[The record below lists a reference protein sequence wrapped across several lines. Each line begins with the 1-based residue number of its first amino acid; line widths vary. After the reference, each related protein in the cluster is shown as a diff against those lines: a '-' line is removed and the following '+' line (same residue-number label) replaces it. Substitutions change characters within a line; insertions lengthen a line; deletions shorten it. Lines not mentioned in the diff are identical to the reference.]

1 MTAAGE
7 RWSPWGAVGQL
18 DHVEVIRAILPDQV
32 GGVCA
37 RLGDRVVIVL
47 DQRLSQAERRVTLAH
62 ELVHLERDSIDC
74 CFWAQADGAWTGLQV
89 REEMAVNREVA
100 RRLVPGLRLGRLVK
114 KEVGLGHQVTA
125 PLVAERFNVTEAVAR
140 LALEEYVVR
149 SNRRVA

>member
-18 DHVEVIRAILPDQV
+18 DHVEVVRAILPDQV

-74 CFWAQADGAWTGLQV
+74 CFWAQADGKWTGLRI

-100 RRLVPGLRLGRLVK
+100 RRLVPMDQLRPVVTA
-114 KEVGLGHQVTA
+114 EVGLGHQVTA
-125 PLVAERFNVTEAVAR
+125 RLIAERFNVTDRVAH
-140 LALEEYVVR
+140 LALEAFILR
-149 SNRRVA
+149 TKRRAA

>member
-18 DHVEVIRAILPDQV
+18 DHVEVVRAILPDQV

-47 DQRLSQAERRVTLAH
+47 DQRLTQAERRVTLAH

-74 CFWAQADGAWTGLQV
+74 CF
-89 REEMAVNREVA
+89 
-100 RRLVPGLRLGRLVK
+100 
-114 KEVGLGHQVTA
+114 
-125 PLVAERFNVTEAVAR
+125 
-140 LALEEYVVR
+140 
-149 SNRRVA
+149 